1 LTVTPT
7 LTPTSTPDCLFDVDI
22 EVVTPT
28 PTPTPT
34 LTVTP
39 TLTPTLDCS
48 FGATFSEHEPVTPTP
63 TPTPTFI
70 PIVIDE
76 NTKINI
82 FFDSSGSM
90 DDTLPPLQ
98 TMRTTIL
105 KNCLLPFYNN
115 NSSKYDSLV
124 TITSI
129 ANERTFNWLTTTS
142 GSTANVSKVINLV
155 FTDENSPY
163 NAGIENTTF
172 NSGTRSGTYNT
183 DIAALRNVL
192 DSAPNS
198 GYYRAIIFRV
208 QGFNQ
213 FKDFLSAVFNGTN
226 AYSGTNGLSDKTNV
240 VSWVQDVTAASTAQY
255 YTNQII
261 TAINTLGYN
270 LSPC

>member
-1 LTVTPT
+1 
-7 LTPTSTPDCLFDVDI
+7 
-22 EVVTPT
+22 
-28 PTPTPT
+28 
-34 LTVTP
+34 
-39 TLTPTLDCS
+39 
-48 FGATFSEHEPVTPTP
+48 
-63 TPTPTFI
+63 
-70 PIVIDE
+70 
-76 NTKINI
+76 
-82 FFDSSGSM
+82 
-90 DDTLPPLQ
+90 
-98 TMRTTIL
+98 MRTTIL

-129 ANERTFNWLTTTS
+129 DNERTFNWLTTTS

-163 NAGIENTTF
+163 NAGIENSTF
-172 NSGTRSGTYNT
+172 NSGTRSGSYNT

-192 DSAPNS
+192 NSAPNS
-198 GYYRAIIFRV
+198 EYYRAIIFRV

-226 AYSGTNGLSDKTNV
+226 AYSGTNGLSDKTNE

-270 LSPC
+270 LSSC

>member
-1 LTVTPT
+1 
-7 LTPTSTPDCLFDVDI
+7 
-22 EVVTPT
+22 
-28 PTPTPT
+28 
-34 LTVTP
+34 
-39 TLTPTLDCS
+39 
-48 FGATFSEHEPVTPTP
+48 
-63 TPTPTFI
+63 
-70 PIVIDE
+70 
-76 NTKINI
+76 
-82 FFDSSGSM
+82 
-90 DDTLPPLQ
+90 
-98 TMRTTIL
+98 MRTTIL

-129 ANERTFNWLTTTS
+129 DNERTFNWLTTTS
-142 GSTANVSKVINLV
+142 GLTANVSKVINLV

-183 DIAALRNVL
+183 DIAALRNIL
-192 DSAPNS
+192 NNAPNS
-198 GYYRAIIFRV
+198 EYYRAIIFRV
-208 QGFNQ
+208 QGYNQ
-213 FKDFLSAVFNGTN
+213 FKNFLSAVFNGTN